1 TERLLLKDPS
11 VTPTENLSNSFGSN
25 WSITSVS
32 NMFQRLNE
40 RGNNYNEWSYPPNLT
55 GFDLSGVNDY
65 AGFAVYNRLSN
76 PYDLSPVTFPTSAI
90 SLQGSLSSQSF
101 PPFGVFITPVEEL
114 TAMLELLLVNVPVKA
129 LPVLLVGV
137 IVVLGAKLPVYSNGI
152 VASVELTV
160 IDHPPD
166 PVVNSCSL
174 D

>member
-1 TERLLLKDPS
+1 MFSYTERLLLKDPS

-40 RGNNYNEWSYPPNLT
+40 QGDHYNEWSYPPNLT

-101 PPFGVFITPVEEL
+101 PPTSDFTFDFSNVTINVSNLQQTVE
-114 TAMLELLLVNVPVKA
+114 
-129 LPVLLVGV
+129 VLLSKQ
-137 IVVLGAKLPVYSNGI
+137 LCC
-152 VASVELTV
+152 
-160 IDHPPD
+160 H
-166 PVVNSCSL
+166 
-174 D
+174 